1 MNAATAAPSVAAATK
16 SAATRRLLAC
26 GVLAGPLFVATTI
39 AQAATRDGFD
49 PVVHPL
55 SMLSLS
61 ELGWIQI
68 ANFIVSGLLALV
80 GAVGLRRSLGDGP
93 ASKWGPRLFGLY
105 GIALVWGGVFVADPA
120 FGYPAGTPDGAPAE
134 QSWHSILH
142 AFAAPAAGI
151 ALLVATFVFARRFG
165 REGSGLWRA
174 ACYVVAVLYVA
185 LTVTA
190 FPAADYRWML
200 AGGALTWLWAA
211 AVSLQVL
218 RSNR

>member
-1 MNAATAAPSVAAATK
+1 MNTVPATSSASLTTP

-26 GVLAGPLFVATTI
+26 GVLAGPLFVATAI

-49 PVVHPL
+49 PVAHPM

-61 ELGWIQI
+61 DLGWIQI
-68 ANFIVSGLLALV
+68 TNFIVAGLLALV
-80 GAVGLRRSLGDGP
+80 GAVGLGRALDGGP
-93 ASKWGPRLFGLY
+93 GAKWGPRLFGLY
-105 GIALVWGGVFVADPA
+105 GIALVWGGVFIVDPA

-142 AFAAPAAGI
+142 AFAAPMAGL
-151 ALLVATFVFARRFG
+151 ALLAASFVFARRFG
-165 REGSGLWRA
+165 REGRGLWRA
-174 ACYVVAVLYVA
+174 ACFTVAVLYVA
-185 LTVTA
+185 LTATA
-190 FPAADYRWML
+190 LSVGDYRLMF

>member
-1 MNAATAAPSVAAATK
+1 MSTVPATSSVSRATR

-61 ELGWIQI
+61 DLGWIQI
-68 ANFIVSGLLALV
+68 ANFIVCGLLALV
-80 GAVGLRRSLGDGP
+80 GAVGLRRGLDSGP
-93 ASKWGPRLFGLY
+93 GAKWGPRLFGLY

-120 FGYPAGTPDGAPAE
+120 FGYPVGTPDGAPAE

-142 AFAAPAAGI
+142 AFAAPVAGI
-151 ALLVATFVFARRFG
+151 ALLAASFVFARRFG
-165 REGSGLWRA
+165 REGQGLWRA
-174 ACYVVAVLYVA
+174 ACFGVPVLDVA
-185 LTVTA
+185 LTATA
-190 FPAADYRWML
+190 LAVGDYRLMF